1 MREEKCEILLRYL
14 RSILYDSKIE
24 AVDLDELSGS
34 YRELGM
40 ELQVL
45 HQVVERIKRDSEVL
59 MDGRAELHVTAER
72 TCGVEIHRTRG
83 AEQIAFAHIFTDM
96 AKEWE
101 EKEKLTSKAYHDALT
116 GIQSRLYF
124 EEAMAQVL
132 AQGMYFTLCY
142 IDLDHLKQ
150 VNDEYGHREGDAYI
164 RRFTEQVHA
173 RIREYDLFARI
184 GGDEFCVVFLEC
196 HEEVAARKMAWILDE
211 FEQNPAN
218 TYDSS
223 FSYGLIE
230 VDSSEEESSLDEI
243 LSHADARMYEMK
255 REHKAR
261 AAAKNA

>member
-24 AVDLDELSGS
+24 AVDLDTLTGS

-45 HQVVERIKRDSEVL
+45 QQVVERIKRDSEVL
-59 MDGRAELHVTAER
+59 MDGRSELHIAASEHPGR
-72 TCGVEIHRTRG
+72 VEIHRTRS
-83 AEQIAFAHIFTDM
+83 AEQSAFAHIFTDM
-96 AKEWE
+96 AKERA
-101 EKEKLTSKAYHDALT
+101 EKEKLTSRAYRDALT

-132 AQGMYFTLCY
+132 AQGMFFTLCY

-164 RRFTEQVHA
+164 RRFAELVRT

-211 FEQNPAN
+211 FEQDQTSSYN
-218 TYDSS
+218 SS

-230 VDSSEEESSLDEI
+230 VDSREEISTLDEI

-261 AAAKNA
+261 TERV